1 MSFSFRAQRIIEDT
15 LNAVNQ
21 AEELDG
27 VQDLEEYARMMLVL
41 IDELQSR
48 AQVAM
53 NRLLEGEQ

>member
-1 MSFSFRAQRIIEDT
+1 MSFSFRAQRIMEDT
-15 LNAVNQ
+15 LNALQQ
-21 AEELDG
+21 AEEMDG

>member
-1 MSFSFRAQRIIEDT
+1 MSFSIRAQRIMEDT
-15 LNAVNQ
+15 LNALQQ
-21 AEELDG
+21 AEEMDG

-41 IDELQSR
+41 IDELQNR

>member
-1 MSFSFRAQRIIEDT
+1 MSFSFRTQRIIEDT

>member
-1 MSFSFRAQRIIEDT
+1 MSFSFRAQRIMEDT
-15 LNAVNQ
+15 LNALQQ
-21 AEELDG
+21 AEEMDG

-41 IDELQSR
+41 IDELQNR

>member
-1 MSFSFRAQRIIEDT
+1 MSFSFRAERIIEDT
-15 LNAVNQ
+15 LNALQQ